1 MSASLKISN
10 VSKVFDK
17 NVALNNVVWI
27 FRQASLYAC
36 LDLPDA
42 ENRHC

>member
-17 NVALNNVVWI
+17 NVALNNVSLDI
-27 FRQASLYAC
+27 QAGEFVC
-36 LDLPDA
+36 LLPDA